1 MNNLREMSGVLS
13 KRLNKKNNDLLINSV
28 DSYRYKRELINNIQ
42 NKEFSE
48 LYPQYY
54 WKMNL
59 RRGNDIKRKDLYVNI
74 KNIYEPF
81 FAVIV
86 DNPQEKKE
94 LKFKSGIDLNCKE
107 LKDFKRNKYLIDNFS
122 KKINNLEKLE
132 KINDNDKK
140 LFDVEFNREM
150 SSKRK
155 KILHRIFI
163 ENGKEIMD
171 TEINNAFGE
180 ETIYKNYPKDPKD
193 NIEYKKINKSNSN
206 MSRNTIN

>member
-1 MNNLREMSGVLS
+1 
-13 KRLNKKNNDLLINSV
+13 
-28 DSYRYKRELINNIQ
+28 
-42 NKEFSE
+42 
-48 LYPQYY
+48 
-54 WKMNL
+54 MNL

-107 LKDFKRNKYLIDNFS
+107 LKDFKRNKYLIKNFS
-122 KKINNLEKLE
+122 KKIDNLEKLE
-132 KINDNDKK
+132 KIQVIGKK
-140 LFDVEFNREM
+140 LFDIEFNREM
-150 SSKRK
+150 RSKGK
-155 KILHRIFI
+155 KILHRIFV

-171 TEINNAFGE
+171 TDINNVFGK

-193 NIEYKKINKSNSN
+193 NIEYQKINKSNSN